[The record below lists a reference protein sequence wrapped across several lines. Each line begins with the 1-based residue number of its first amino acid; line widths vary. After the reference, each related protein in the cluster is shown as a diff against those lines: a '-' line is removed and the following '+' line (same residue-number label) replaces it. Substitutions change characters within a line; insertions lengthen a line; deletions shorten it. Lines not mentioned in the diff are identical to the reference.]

1 MYRLDSPLLES
12 RFDRTPWKITGNLD
26 LTSLLFRT
34 VISAMTEVT
43 DIKGGLPEAVRRF
56 VLEWGNLGERW
67 GVNRSV
73 SQIHAL
79 LYASKQPLSAEEI
92 ADTLG
97 IARSNVSN
105 SLKELQSWNI
115 IRSVPIL
122 GDRRTFYTAE
132 TDLWN
137 LMARIAAGRKA
148 RELDPAAEALREC
161 VEMSRDDETVEP
173 VVQLRLREMLDF
185 VERTSRWYD
194 QMIALPRSTMITLM
208 KLGGGVARLIDRS
221 GRKSRD

>member
-1 MYRLDSPLLES
+1 
-12 RFDRTPWKITGNLD
+12 
-26 LTSLLFRT
+26 
-34 VISAMTEVT
+34 MTEIK
-43 DIKGGLPEAVRRF
+43 DIKTDLPEPVRRF

-79 LYASKQPLSAEEI
+79 LYASKQPLSMEDI
-92 ADTLG
+92 ADTLN

-105 SLKELQSWNI
+105 SLRELQSWNI

-137 LMARIAAGRKA
+137 LVSRIAAGRKA
-148 RELDPAAEALREC
+148 RELDPAAAALREC
-161 VEMSRDDETVEP
+161 VEMSREDKSVDP
-173 VVQLRLREMLDF
+173 VVQLRLRDMLDF
-185 VERTSRWYD
+185 VERTSRWYE
-194 QMIALPRSTMITLM
+194 QMIALPRSTIITLM
-208 KLGGGVARLIDRS
+208 KLGGGIARLIDR
-221 GRKSRD
+221 GPKRSRDLS

>member
-1 MYRLDSPLLES
+1 
-12 RFDRTPWKITGNLD
+12 
-26 LTSLLFRT
+26 
-34 VISAMTEVT
+34 MTEIT
-43 DIKGGLPEAVRRF
+43 DTKNILPEAVRRF

-79 LYASKQPLSAEEI
+79 LYASKEPMAAEEI
-92 ADTLG
+92 AEVLE

-105 SLKELQSWNI
+105 SLRELQSWNI
-115 IRSVPIL
+115 IRSVPVL

-137 LMARIAAGRKA
+137 LVSRIAAGRKA
-148 RELDPAAEALREC
+148 RELDPAAAALREC
-161 VEMSRDDETVEP
+161 VELTRDDKTVDP

-185 VERTSRWYD
+185 VERLSRWYD
-194 QMIALPRSTMITLM
+194 QMIALPRSTMTTLM
-208 KLGGGVARLIDRS
+208 KLGGGIARLLDR
-221 GRKSRD
+221 GGKRSRDG

>member
-1 MYRLDSPLLES
+1 MAE
-12 RFDRTPWKITGNLD
+12 I
-26 LTSLLFRT
+26 
-34 VISAMTEVT
+34 T
-43 DIKGGLPEAVRRF
+43 DIKDSAPIAVRQF

-79 LYASKQPLSAEEI
+79 LYASKQPLSAEDI

-105 SLKELQSWNI
+105 SLRELQTWNI

-137 LMARIAAGRKA
+137 LVSRIAAGRKA

-161 VEMSRDDETVEP
+161 VEMSRDVKNVDP

-185 VERTSRWYD
+185 VERLSRWYD
-194 QMIALPRSTMITLM
+194 QMIALPRSKITTLM
-208 KLGGGVARLIDRS
+208 KLGGGIARLLDRS
-221 GRKSRD
+221 GKKGRDLS

>member
-1 MYRLDSPLLES
+1 
-12 RFDRTPWKITGNLD
+12 
-26 LTSLLFRT
+26 
-34 VISAMTEVT
+34 MTEINDANDT
-43 DIKGGLPEAVRRF
+43 LPEAVRRF

-79 LYASKQPLSAEEI
+79 LYASRHPLAAEDI
-92 ADTLG
+92 ADSLG

-105 SLKELQSWNI
+105 SLRELQTWNI

-137 LMARIAAGRKA
+137 LVSRIAAGRKA
-148 RELDPAAEALREC
+148 RELDPAAAALREC
-161 VEMSRDDETVEP
+161 IEMTRGDQDVDP
-173 VVQLRLREMLDF
+173 VVLLRLREMLEF
-185 VERTSRWYD
+185 IERISRWYD
-194 QMIALPRSTMITLM
+194 QMIALPRSTIATLM
-208 KLGGGVARLIDRS
+208 KLGGGIARLLDR
-221 GRKSRD
+221 GGKKNRDLL

>member
-1 MYRLDSPLLES
+1 
-12 RFDRTPWKITGNLD
+12 
-26 LTSLLFRT
+26 
-34 VISAMTEVT
+34 MTEIT
-43 DIKGGLPEAVRRF
+43 DTKDNIPEAVRRF

-79 LYASKQPLSAEEI
+79 LYASKQPLAAEDI

-105 SLKELQSWNI
+105 SLRELQSWNI

-132 TDLWN
+132 TDLWA
-137 LMARIAAGRKA
+137 LVSRIAAGRKA
-148 RELDPAAEALREC
+148 RELDPAAAALREC
-161 VEMSRDDETVEP
+161 VEMSRDDKTVDP
-173 VVQLRLREMLDF
+173 IVQLRLLEMLDF
-185 VERTSRWYD
+185 VERLSRWYD
-194 QMIALPRSTMITLM
+194 QMIALPRSTIVTLM
-208 KLGGGVARLIDRS
+208 KLGGGIARFLDRG
-221 GRKSRD
+221 GRKSRDQS

>member
-1 MYRLDSPLLES
+1 
-12 RFDRTPWKITGNLD
+12 
-26 LTSLLFRT
+26 
-34 VISAMTEVT
+34 MTELT
-43 DIKGGLPEAVRRF
+43 EFKDDIPTAVRRF

-79 LYASKQPLSAEEI
+79 LYASKQPLAADDI
-92 ADTLG
+92 ADALG

-105 SLKELQSWNI
+105 SLKELQTWNI

-122 GDRRTFYTAE
+122 GDRRTFYAAE

-137 LMARIAAGRKA
+137 LVSKIAAGRKA
-148 RELDPAAEALREC
+148 RELDPAAAALREC
-161 VEMSRDDETVEP
+161 VELARDDKTVDP

-194 QMIALPRSTMITLM
+194 QMIALPRASIVTLM
-208 KLGGGVARLIDRS
+208 KLGGGIAKLLDR
-221 GRKSRD
+221 GGKKSRDNL

>member
-1 MYRLDSPLLES
+1 
-12 RFDRTPWKITGNLD
+12 
-26 LTSLLFRT
+26 
-34 VISAMTEVT
+34 MTEIT
-43 DIKGGLPEAVRRF
+43 DINVIFPEVVKRF

-79 LYASKQPLSAEEI
+79 LYASKNPLAAEEI
-92 ADTLG
+92 ADLLG

-105 SLKELQSWNI
+105 SLRELQTWNI

-137 LMARIAAGRKA
+137 LVSRIAAGRKA
-148 RELDPAAEALREC
+148 RELDPAAAALREC
-161 VEMSRDDETVEP
+161 VEMTRGDQDVDP

-185 VERTSRWYD
+185 VERLSRWYD
-194 QMIALPRSTMITLM
+194 QMIALPRSKITTLI
-208 KLGGGVARLIDRS
+208 KLGGGIARLLDRGS
-221 GRKSRD
+221 KRARDLL

>member
-1 MYRLDSPLLES
+1 MS
-12 RFDRTPWKITGNLD
+12 
-26 LTSLLFRT
+26 
-34 VISAMTEVT
+34 VMTETT
-43 DIKGGLPEAVRRF
+43 DAPDNVPEAVKRF
-56 VLEWGNLGERW
+56 VLLWGNLGERW

-79 LYASKQPLSAEEI
+79 LYASKEPLAAEDI

-105 SLKELQSWNI
+105 SLRELQSWNI

-137 LMARIAAGRKA
+137 LVKRIAAGRKA
-148 RELDPAAEALREC
+148 RELDPAAAALREC
-161 VEMSRDDETVEP
+161 VEMTRDDENVDP

-185 VERTSRWYD
+185 VERLSRWYD
-194 QMIALPRSTMITLM
+194 QMIVLPRSKIATLM
-208 KLGGGVARLIDRS
+208 KLGGGIARLLDRGGKK
-221 GRKSRD
+221 GRYLS

>member
-1 MYRLDSPLLES
+1 MRMSSWPVSVSKQCL
-12 RFDRTPWKITGNLD
+12 TTGAVW
-26 LTSLLFRT
+26 S
-34 VISAMTEVT
+34 VISVMTELT
-43 DIKGGLPEAVRRF
+43 DSNVILPEAVKRF
-56 VLEWGNLGERW
+56 VLEWGNLGDRW

-79 LYASKQPLSAEEI
+79 LYASKKPLAAEEI
-92 ADTLG
+92 ADVLG

-105 SLKELQSWNI
+105 SLRELQSWNI

-137 LMARIAAGRKA
+137 LVSRIAAGRKA
-148 RELDPAAEALREC
+148 RELDPAAAALREC
-161 VEMSRDDETVEP
+161 VEMTRDDESVDP

-185 VERTSRWYD
+185 VERLSRWYD
-194 QMIALPRSTMITLM
+194 QMIVLPRSKITTLM
-208 KLGGGVARLIDRS
+208 KLGGGIARLLDRS
-221 GRKSRD
+221 GKKGRDLF

>member
-1 MYRLDSPLLES
+1 
-12 RFDRTPWKITGNLD
+12 
-26 LTSLLFRT
+26 
-34 VISAMTEVT
+34 MTEIT
-43 DIKGGLPEAVRRF
+43 DTKEHLPETVRRF

-73 SQIHAL
+73 SQVHAL
-79 LYASKQPLSAEEI
+79 LYASKHPLAAEDI

-105 SLKELQSWNI
+105 SLRELQTWNI

-137 LMARIAAGRKA
+137 LVSRIAAVRKA
-148 RELDPAAEALREC
+148 RELDPATAALREC
-161 VEMSRDDETVEP
+161 VEMSRDDKNVDP
-173 VVQLRLREMLDF
+173 VVQLRLREMLEF
-185 VERTSRWYD
+185 IERLSRWYD
-194 QMIALPRSTMITLM
+194 QMIALPRSTIAALI
-208 KLGGGVARLIDRS
+208 KLGGGIARLLDR
-221 GRKSRD
+221 GGKKSRDLL

>member
-1 MYRLDSPLLES
+1 MP
-12 RFDRTPWKITGNLD
+12 
-26 LTSLLFRT
+26 
-34 VISAMTEVT
+34 EVT
-43 DIKGGLPEAVRRF
+43 ELKSDLPKAVRRF

-79 LYASKQPLSAEEI
+79 LYASKQPLSAEDI

-161 VEMSRDDETVEP
+161 VELTRDDKRVDP
-173 VVQLRLREMLDF
+173 AVQLRLREMLDF

-194 QMIALPRSTMITLM
+194 QMIALPRSTVITLM
-208 KLGGGVARLIDRS
+208 KLGGGIARLIDR
-221 GRKSRD
+221 GGKKSRDLS